1 MKTLR
6 IASSRKYIELH
17 GITSIHSLRL
27 HWEKR
32 PSERC
37 FSAGLISWADVLFLQ
52 RQELRISRWRGRASD
67 LEVLLGKE
75 KSGSRNDRT
84 ENAEA
89 GFTLKSIEHFLLRFK
104 FRYTDYSLIREDRFI
119 LTLIKTLSPYLPPTS
134 IYPPYSIAYPWWI
147 TSGKFILNAF
157 SMQGDCLKKIPYRG
171 TVSLSTNFW
180 VEKH

>member
-104 FRYTDYSLIREDRFI
+104 FRYTDYSLIREHRFI
-119 LTLIKTLSPYLPPTS
+119 LTLISTLSPYL
-134 IYPPYSIAYPWWI
+134 I
-147 TSGKFILNAF
+147 
-157 SMQGDCLKKIPYRG
+157 
-171 TVSLSTNFW
+171 LSTRNIVVHLYRVQVIAIQEETLKPFQR
-180 VEKH
+180 VVRSFAVFMSCS